1 MTVSEVGLGGVHEI
15 VSPDAAPAL
24 RSMATAAGSKIFQ
37 NIPVPILFILISCL
51 VSFGKASKPAEMSS
65 RAAFIHSNQ
74 TFGVGCSRQ
83 SHSTRFKIPAFSD
96 FRQFAD
102 EPLQLV
108 KPDLNHKR
116 LVLVKENIKV
126 RSLHFE
132 ASASFIPC
140 STADDDKSLRKFEES
155 LPRVSSTKED
165 HRIEALCEELKT
177 SECGKLTKK
186 NKKKVTMWRVLL
198 LYGGSSTIR
207 FMLRVGSSS
216 QVVSK
221 IEGPVATIAVVG
233 KFHSGKS
240 FLMNQLMGKTKG
252 FGIGPTVRPETM
264 GIWMWGQ
271 VLMMS

>member
-1 MTVSEVGLGGVHEI
+1 M
-15 VSPDAAPAL
+15 
-24 RSMATAAGSKIFQ
+24 
-37 NIPVPILFILISCL
+37 
-51 VSFGKASKPAEMSS
+51 
-65 RAAFIHSNQ
+65 
-74 TFGVGCSRQ
+74 
-83 SHSTRFKIPAFSD
+83 
-96 FRQFAD
+96 
-102 EPLQLV
+102 
-108 KPDLNHKR
+108 
-116 LVLVKENIKV
+116 
-126 RSLHFE
+126 
-132 ASASFIPC
+132 
-140 STADDDKSLRKFEES
+140 
-155 LPRVSSTKED
+155 SSTKED

-186 NKKKVTMWRVLL
+186 KKKKVTMWRVLL

-271 VLMMS
+271 VLMMSKAICTPECI